1 MDEKGPPVDNVQ
13 PIAPQNLTVEAP
25 AELRELQGW
34 LIWRLEPDP
43 INPNGKPLK
52 VPYYADGGKR
62 HGKQGGIEDRGR
74 MTTFAAARDAAA
86 RRGFTGV
93 GLAMMPEFG
102 VTALDFDN
110 CVDAQGSLPP
120 VVRDIASQTYAEYSP
135 SGKGIRAFVRG
146 SYGNHKSPTA
156 GNDYGFEVF
165 TSTGFVTF
173 TGNAMPYTDILG
185 LEDTVADLDHI
196 VAPLCAGRF
205 TATSQREAD
214 PDDFMIGR
222 EPKIGLS
229 ATQMKELLSVL
240 DADMYRDDWIKVGMA
255 LHHECEGDDTGF
267 DIWNEWS
274 EGGSKYP
281 SEEALRTQWDSFE
294 RRKGVGQRQVTMAS
308 VMRMAKEAGA
318 SVPRPVVAASV
329 DDLRTAMSAVA
340 ATPALGMFTPEEYT
354 GRFPITSLAVSIMLE
369 PGGWLIKNVL
379 PDAGLIVLF
388 GASGSGKTFVAIDLA
403 YAIAMGI
410 QWRGNRTKKGRVL
423 IIAAEGGKG
432 MSKRLKAY
440 LKHHKIDPKD
450 VDIGL
455 LTVPPNFLLSADVTE
470 LAAAVSASGGA
481 DVIIVDT
488 MAQVTPG
495 ANENSSEDV
504 GLALANA
511 RALET
516 ATGAT
521 IIMVDHSGKDASK
534 GVRGWSGK
542 RAAADAELEVL
553 KYENGTRELRITK
566 MKDGDDG
573 LKWGFRLEMVVVG
586 TDADGDPITSCVA
599 VEADLPVPMVQEI
612 GPKAQRFGPKER
624 HVLEIIESEYE
635 GVERV
640 PLTELFDKC
649 LAAMTKPE
657 APKRDLRRRDLERA
671 IQSLAKRK
679 DPPIEIKN
687 GHVIFCI

>member
-1 MDEKGPPVDNVQ
+1 MGNVQ
-13 PIAPQNLTVEAP
+13 PITPHNTSVLAP

-34 LIWRLEPDP
+34 LIWRFEQDPD
-43 INPNGKPLK
+43 NPNGKPLK

-62 HGKQGGIEDRGR
+62 HGKQGGIDDRGR

-86 RRGFTGV
+86 RRGFTGI
-93 GLAMMPEFG
+93 GLALMPEFG
-102 VTALDFDN
+102 ITALDFDN
-110 CVDAQGSLPP
+110 CVDAQGKLPP
-120 VVRDIASQTYAEYSP
+120 EIEQIASQTYAEYSP
-135 SGKGIRAFVRG
+135 SGMGVRAFVRG
-146 SYGNHKSPTA
+146 SYGNRKSPSE
-156 GNDYGFEVF
+156 GNPYGFEVF
-165 TSTGFVTF
+165 TSNGFVTF
-173 TGNAMPYTDILG
+173 TGNAMPYTDLLG
-185 LEDTVADLDHI
+185 LEDTIADLDAL
-196 VAPLCAGRF
+196 VAPLCAARF
-205 TATSQREAD
+205 PATQQRVAD
-214 PDDFMIGR
+214 PDDFMVGR

-229 ATQMKELLSVL
+229 ISQMEELLSVL
-240 DADMYRDDWIKVGMA
+240 DADMPREDWIRVGMA
-255 LHHECEGDDTGF
+255 LHHECDGDDTGF
-267 DIWNEWS
+267 DMWNDWS
-274 EGGSKYP
+274 AQGSKYP
-281 SEEALRTQWDSFE
+281 SEEGLRTQWDSFE
-294 RRKGVGQRQVTMAS
+294 RRKGSGHRQVTMAS
-308 VMRMAKEAGA
+308 VIKMAKEAGA
-318 SVPRPVVAASV
+318 SSTPRPTLAATV

-354 GRFPITSLAVSIMLE
+354 GRFPITSLAVSIMME

-388 GASGSGKTFVAIDLA
+388 GASGSGKTFVAIDMA

-410 QWRGNRTKKGRVL
+410 HWRGNRTKKGRVL

-440 LKHHKIDPKD
+440 LKHHKIDPAD

-455 LTVPPNFLLSADVTE
+455 LTVPPNFLLSEDVTE
-470 LAAAVSASGGA
+470 LAAAVAASGGA

-521 IIMVDHSGKDASK
+521 ILMVDHSGKDASK

-573 LKWGFRLEMVVVG
+573 LKWGFRLETIVVG
-586 TDADGDPITSCVA
+586 MDADGDPITSCVA
-599 VEADLPVPMVQEI
+599 VEADVPVPVVQET
-612 GPKAQRFGPKER
+612 GPKAQRFGPHER
-624 HVLEIIESEYE
+624 HVLEIIEDQYA
-635 GVERV
+635 GVERA
-640 PLTELFDKC
+640 PLAELFDKC
-649 LAAMTKPE
+649 FAAMTKPE
-657 APKRDLRRRDLERA
+657 APKRDLRRRDLDRA

-679 DPPIEIKN
+679 DPLIEIKN

>member
-1 MDEKGPPVDNVQ
+1 VDNVQ
-13 PIAPQNLTVEAP
+13 RITPEVRDIHVPAP
-25 AELRELQGW
+25 LRDLP
-34 LIWRLEPDP
+34 LFLCWRLEPRYDGDP
-43 INPNGKPLK
+43 KPLK
-52 VPYYADGGKR
+52 VPYYPLGNKR
-62 HGKQGGIEDRGR
+62 VGRQGAPEDRSQL
-74 MTTFAAARDAAA
+74 TTFALARDQAAK
-86 RRGFTGV
+86 RGMTGI
-93 GLAMMPEFG
+93 GI
-102 VTALDFDN
+102 ALLEGYDLVAIDVDN
-110 CVDAQGSLPP
+110 CVTDGKLPSEILHAVGS
-120 VVRDIASQTYAEYSP
+120 TYAEYSP
-135 SGKGIRAFVRG
+135 SGRGIRAIMRG
-146 SYGNHKSPTA
+146 NIGNHKAPTTDT
-156 GNDYGFEVF
+156 DYGFEVF
-165 TSTGFVTF
+165 STTGFCTL
-173 TGNAMPYTDILG
+173 TGNALDHIDILG
-185 LEDTVADLDHI
+185 LEDTVGKVSPEI
-196 VAPLCAGRF
+196 KVLCERRF
-205 TATSQREAD
+205 GSSTAKVSD
-214 PDDFMIGR
+214 PDDFMVGR

-229 ATQMKELLSVL
+229 VSQMEELLSVL
-240 DADMYRDDWIKVGMA
+240 DADMQREDWVKVGMA
-255 LHHECEGDDTGF
+255 LHHECDGDDSGF
-267 DIWNEWS
+267 YLWNDWS
-274 EGGSKYP
+274 ANGEKYP
-281 SEEALRTQWDSFE
+281 SEEGLRTQWDSFE
-294 RRKGVGQRQVTMAS
+294 RRKGSGHRQVTMAS

-318 SVPRPVVAASV
+318 SPTPRPTLAATV
-329 DDLRTAMSAVA
+329 DDLRVAMSAVA
-340 ATPALGMFTPEEYT
+340 ATPALGMFTPEDYT

-388 GASGSGKTFVAIDLA
+388 GASGSGKTFVAIDMA
-403 YAIAMGI
+403 FAIARGVA
-410 QWRGNRTKKGRVL
+410 WRGNRTKKGRVM

-432 MSKRLKAY
+432 MSKRLKATCDY
-440 LKHHKIDPKD
+440 HNIDPNE

-455 LTVPPNFLLSADVTE
+455 LTVPPNFLLSEDVTE
-470 LAAAVSASGGA
+470 LAAAVAASGGA

-521 IIMVDHSGKDASK
+521 ILMVDHSGKDASK

-599 VEADLPVPMVQEI
+599 VEADVPVPVVQET
-612 GPKAQRFGPKER
+612 GPKAQRFGPHER
-624 HVLEIIESEYE
+624 HVLEIIEDQYA
-635 GVERV
+635 GIAHA

-657 APKRDLRRRDLERA
+657 PPKRDLRRRDLDRA
-671 IQSLAKRK
+671 IQSLVKRK
-679 DPPIEIKN
+679 DPLIEIKN
-687 GHVIFCI
+687 GIVIFYT

>member
-1 MDEKGPPVDNVQ
+1 MDNVQ
-13 PIAPQNLTVEAP
+13 RITPEVRDIHVPAP
-25 AELRELQGW
+25 LRDLP
-34 LIWRLEPDP
+34 LFLCWRLEPRYDGDP
-43 INPNGKPLK
+43 KPLK
-52 VPYYADGGKR
+52 VPYYPLGNKR
-62 HGKQGGIEDRGR
+62 VGRQGAPEDRSQL
-74 MTTFAAARDAAA
+74 TTFALARDQAAK
-86 RRGFTGV
+86 RGMTGI
-93 GLAMMPEFG
+93 GI
-102 VTALDFDN
+102 ALLEGYDLVAIDVDN
-110 CVDAQGSLPP
+110 CVTDGKLPSEILHAVGS
-120 VVRDIASQTYAEYSP
+120 TYAEYSP
-135 SGKGIRAFVRG
+135 SGRGIRAIMRG
-146 SYGNHKSPTA
+146 NIGNHKAPTTDT
-156 GNDYGFEVF
+156 DYGFEVF
-165 TSTGFVTF
+165 STTGFCTL
-173 TGNAMPYTDILG
+173 TGNALDHIDILG
-185 LEDTVADLDHI
+185 LEDTVGKVSPEIKAI
-196 VAPLCAGRF
+196 CERRF
-205 TATSQREAD
+205 GSSTARVSD
-214 PDDFMIGR
+214 PDDFMVGR

-229 ATQMKELLSVL
+229 ISQMEELLSVL
-240 DADMYRDDWIKVGMA
+240 DADMQREDWVKVGMA
-255 LHHECEGDDTGF
+255 LHHECDGDDSGF
-267 DIWNEWS
+267 YIWNDWS
-274 EGGSKYP
+274 AQGSKYP
-281 SEEALRTQWDSFE
+281 SEESLRTQWESFE
-294 RRKGVGQRQVTMAS
+294 RRKGSGHRQVTMAS
-308 VMRMAKEAGA
+308 VMKMAKEAGA
-318 SVPRPVVAASV
+318 SVPRPTSAAPV

-340 ATPALGMFTPEEYT
+340 ATPASGMFTPEEYT

-455 LTVPPNFLLSADVTE
+455 LTVPPNFLLSEDVTE
-470 LAAAVSASGGA
+470 LAAAVAASGGA

-488 MAQVTPG
+488 FAQVTPG

-504 GLALANA
+504 GLALGNA
-511 RALET
+511 RALEI

-521 IIMVDHSGKDASK
+521 ILMVDHSGKDTSK

-599 VEADLPVPMVQEI
+599 VEADVPVPVVQET
-612 GPKAQRFGPKER
+612 GPKAQRFGPHER
-624 HVLEIIESEYE
+624 HVLEIIEDQYS
-635 GVERV
+635 GIDRA
-640 PLTELFDKC
+640 PLAELFDKC

-657 APKRDLRRRDLERA
+657 PPKRDLRRRDLDRA
-671 IQSLAKRK
+671 IQSLVKRK
-679 DPPIEIKN
+679 DPLIEIKN
-687 GHVIFCI
+687 GIVIFYT

>member
-1 MDEKGPPVDNVQ
+1 MDNVQ

-25 AELRELQGW
+25 AELRGLQGW

-43 INPNGKPLK
+43 NKPNGKPLK
-52 VPYYADGGKR
+52 VPYYVDGGKR

-102 VTALDFDN
+102 ITALDFDN
-110 CVDAQGSLPP
+110 CVDAQGNLPP
-120 VVRDIASQTYAEYSP
+120 IVRDIASQTYAEYSP

-146 SYGNHKSPTA
+146 SYGNHKSPTE

-196 VAPLCAGRF
+196 VAPLCASRF
-205 TATSQREAD
+205 RPTSPRVPD

-222 EPKIGLS
+222 EPRVGLS
-229 ATQMKELLSVL
+229 ATQMEELLAVL
-240 DADMYRDDWIKVGMA
+240 DPDMYRDDWIKVGMA

-267 DIWNEWS
+267 EIWNDWS
-274 EGGSKYP
+274 ENGAKYP
-281 SEEALRTQWDSFE
+281 GEESLRTQWDSFE

-308 VMRMAKEAGA
+308 VMRMAKEVGA
-318 SVPRPVVAASV
+318 SVPRPMVAASV
-329 DDLRTAMSAVA
+329 DDLRIAMSAVA
-340 ATPALGMFTPEEYT
+340 ATPALGMFTPEDYS
-354 GRFPITSLAVSIMLE
+354 GRFPITSLAVSIMME
-369 PGGWLIKNVL
+369 PSGWLIKNVL

-455 LTVPPNFLLSADVTE
+455 LIVPPNFLLSEDVTE

-488 MAQVTPG
+488 FAQVTPG

-511 RALET
+511 RALEM

-521 IIMVDHSGKDASK
+521 ILMVDHSGKDTSK

-573 LKWGFRLEMVVVG
+573 LKWGFRLETIIVG
-586 TDADGDPITSCVA
+586 TDSDGDPITSCVA
-599 VEADLPVPMVQEI
+599 VEADVPAPVLQEI

-624 HVLEIIESEYE
+624 HVLEIIESEFE
-635 GVERV
+635 GVERA
-640 PLTELFDKC
+640 PLSELFDKC

-679 DPPIEIKN
+679 EPPIEIKN

>member
-1 MDEKGPPVDNVQ
+1 MQRITPEVRDIHVP
-13 PIAPQNLTVEAP
+13 AP
-25 AELRELQGW
+25 LRDLP
-34 LIWRLEPDP
+34 LFLCWRLEPRYDGDP
-43 INPNGKPLK
+43 KPLK
-52 VPYYADGGKR
+52 VPYYPLGNKR
-62 HGKQGGIEDRGR
+62 VGRQGAPEDRSQL
-74 MTTFAAARDAAA
+74 TTFALARDQAAK
-86 RRGFTGV
+86 RGMTGI
-93 GLAMMPEFG
+93 GI
-102 VTALDFDN
+102 ALLEGYDLVAIDVDN
-110 CVDAQGSLPP
+110 CVTDGKLPSEILHAVGS
-120 VVRDIASQTYAEYSP
+120 TYAEYSP
-135 SGKGIRAFVRG
+135 SGRGIRAIMRG
-146 SYGNHKSPTA
+146 NIGNHKAPTTDT
-156 GNDYGFEVF
+156 DYGFEVF
-165 TSTGFVTF
+165 STTGFCTL
-173 TGNAMPYTDILG
+173 TGNALDHIDILG
-185 LEDTVADLDHI
+185 LEDTVGKVSPEI
-196 VAPLCAGRF
+196 KVLCERRF
-205 TATSQREAD
+205 GSSTAKVSD
-214 PDDFMIGR
+214 PDDFMVGR

-229 ATQMKELLSVL
+229 VSQMEELLSVL
-240 DADMYRDDWIKVGMA
+240 DADMQREDWVKVGMA
-255 LHHECEGDDTGF
+255 LHHECDGDDSGF
-267 DIWNEWS
+267 YLWNDWS
-274 EGGSKYP
+274 ANGEKYP
-281 SEEALRTQWDSFE
+281 SEEGLRTQWDSFE
-294 RRKGVGQRQVTMAS
+294 RRKGSGHRQVTMAS

-318 SVPRPVVAASV
+318 SPTPRPTLAATV
-329 DDLRTAMSAVA
+329 DDLRVAMSAVA
-340 ATPALGMFTPEEYT
+340 ATPALGMFTPEDYT

-388 GASGSGKTFVAIDLA
+388 GASGSGKTFVAIDMA
-403 YAIAMGI
+403 FAIARGVA
-410 QWRGNRTKKGRVL
+410 WRGNRTKKGRVM

-432 MSKRLKAY
+432 MSKRLKATCDY
-440 LKHHKIDPKD
+440 HNIDPNE

-455 LTVPPNFLLSADVTE
+455 LTVPPNFLLSEDVTE
-470 LAAAVSASGGA
+470 LAAAVAASGGA

-521 IIMVDHSGKDASK
+521 ILMVDHSGKDASK

-599 VEADLPVPMVQEI
+599 VEADVPVPVVQET
-612 GPKAQRFGPKER
+612 GPKAQRFGPHER
-624 HVLEIIESEYE
+624 HVLEIIEDQYA
-635 GVERV
+635 GIAHA

-657 APKRDLRRRDLERA
+657 PPKRDLRRRDLDRA
-671 IQSLAKRK
+671 IQSLVKRK
-679 DPPIEIKN
+679 DPLIEIKN
-687 GHVIFCI
+687 GIVIFYT

>member
-1 MDEKGPPVDNVQ
+1 MDNVQ

-34 LIWRLEPDP
+34 LIWRLEPDAN
-43 INPNGKPLK
+43 NPSGKPLK

-93 GLAMMPEFG
+93 GLALMPEFG
-102 VTALDFDN
+102 ITALDFDN
-110 CVDAQGSLPP
+110 CVDAQGALPP

-146 SYGNHKSPTA
+146 SYGNHKSPTE

-196 VAPLCAGRF
+196 VAPLCASRF
-205 TATSQREAD
+205 AATSQRVSD

-229 ATQMKELLSVL
+229 ATQMEELLSVL

-267 DIWNEWS
+267 EIWDEWS
-274 EGGSKYP
+274 ANGSKYP
-281 SEEALRTQWDSFE
+281 GEENLRTQWESFE

-318 SVPRPVVAASV
+318 SVPRPMVAATV

-340 ATPALGMFTPEEYT
+340 ATPASGMFTPEDYT
-354 GRFPITSLAVSIMLE
+354 GRFPILSLASSVVLQ
-369 PGGWLIKNVL
+369 PGGWRIKNLL
-379 PDAGLIVLF
+379 PDRGLVVLF
-388 GASGSGKTFVAIDLA
+388 GASGSGKTFVAIDIA
-403 YAIAMGI
+403 YAIARGVA
-410 QWRGNRTKKGRVL
+410 WRKNRTKRGRVL
-423 IIAAEGGKG
+423 IVAAEGAKG

-440 LKHHKIDPKD
+440 ADYYGIDPNE

-455 LTVPPNFLLSADVTE
+455 LTVPPNFLLSEDVTD
-470 LAAAVSASGGA
+470 LAGAIAASGGA
-481 DVIIVDT
+481 DVIMVDT

-504 GLALANA
+504 GLALGNA
-511 RALET
+511 RALEM
-516 ATGAT
+516 ATEAL
-521 IIMVDHSGKDASK
+521 IMMVDHSGKDASK

-573 LKWGFRLEMVVVG
+573 LKWGFRLETVIVG
-586 TDADGDPITSCVA
+586 TDVDGDPITSCVA
-599 VEADLPVPMVQEI
+599 VEADVPSPVLVEI
-612 GPKAQRFGPKER
+612 GTKAQRFGPKER

-635 GVERV
+635 GVERA
-640 PLTELFDKC
+640 PLGDLFDKC

-679 DPPIEIKN
+679 EPPIEIKN

>member
-1 MDEKGPPVDNVQ
+1 MDNVQ
-13 PIAPQNLTVEAP
+13 PIAPHNTTVLAP

-34 LIWRLEPDP
+34 LMWRFEQDPD
-43 INPNGKPLK
+43 NPNGKPLK

-62 HGKQGGIEDRGR
+62 HGQQGGIDDRGR
-74 MTTFAAARDAAA
+74 MTTFAAARAAA
-86 RRGFTGV
+86 AKRGFTGV
-93 GLAMMPEFG
+93 GLALMPEFG
-102 VTALDFDN
+102 ITALDFDN
-110 CVDAQGSLPP
+110 CVDAQGNVPA
-120 VVRDIASQTYAEYSP
+120 DIEEITSQTYAEYSP

-146 SYGNHKSPTA
+146 SYGNRKSPTE

-165 TSTGFVTF
+165 TSNGFVTF
-173 TGNAMPYTDILG
+173 TGNAMPYTDLFG
-185 LEDTVADLDHI
+185 LEDTIADLDAL
-196 VAPLCAGRF
+196 VAPLCATRF
-205 TATSQREAD
+205 PAMQQREVD
-214 PDDFMIGR
+214 PDDFMAGR

-229 ATQMKELLSVL
+229 VSQMEELLSVL
-240 DADMYRDDWIKVGMA
+240 DADMQREDWVKVGMA
-255 LHHECEGDDTGF
+255 LHHECDGDDSGF
-267 DIWNEWS
+267 YLWNDWS
-274 EGGSKYP
+274 SNGEKYP
-281 SEEALRTQWDSFE
+281 SEESLRTQWDSFE
-294 RRKGVGQRQVTMAS
+294 RRKGSGRHNVTMAS
-308 VMRMAKEAGA
+308 VMKMAKEAGA
-318 SVPRPVVAASV
+318 SIPRPTLAASV
-329 DDLRTAMSAVA
+329 DDLRIAMSAVA
-340 ATPALGMFTPEEYT
+340 ATPALGMFTPEDYT

-403 YAIAMGI
+403 YAIAMGVS
-410 QWRGNRTKKGRVL
+410 WRGNRVKKGRVL

-455 LTVPPNFLLSADVTE
+455 LTVPPNFLLSEDVTE
-470 LAAAVSASGGA
+470 LAAAVAASGGA

-521 IIMVDHSGKDASK
+521 ILMVDHSGKDASK

-553 KYENGTRELRITK
+553 KYENGARELRITK

-573 LKWGFRLEMVVVG
+573 LKWGFRLEMVIVG

-599 VEADLPVPMVQEI
+599 VEADVPVPVVQET
-612 GPKAQRFGPKER
+612 GPKAQRFGAHER
-624 HVLEIIESEYE
+624 HVLEIIEDQYA
-635 GVERV
+635 GIAHA

-657 APKRDLRRRDLERA
+657 PPKRDLRRRDLDRA
-671 IQSLAKRK
+671 IQSLVKRK
-679 DPPIEIKN
+679 DPLIEIKN
-687 GHVIFCI
+687 GIVTFYT

>member
-1 MDEKGPPVDNVQ
+1 MDNVQ

-43 INPNGKPLK
+43 SNPNGKPLK

-93 GLAMMPEFG
+93 GLALMPEFG
-102 VTALDFDN
+102 ITALDFDN
-110 CVDAQGSLPP
+110 CIDADGNLPP

-146 SYGNHKSPTA
+146 SYGNHKSPTV

-165 TSTGFVTF
+165 ASTGFVTF

-196 VAPLCAGRF
+196 VAPLCASRF
-205 TATSQREAD
+205 RPTSPRVPD

-222 EPKIGLS
+222 EPRVGLS
-229 ATQMKELLSVL
+229 ASQMEELLAVL
-240 DADMYRDDWIKVGMA
+240 DPDMYRDDWIKVGMA

-267 DIWNEWS
+267 EIWNDWS
-274 EGGSKYP
+274 ENGAKYP
-281 SEEALRTQWDSFE
+281 SEESLRTQWDSFE

-308 VMRMAKEAGA
+308 VMRMAKEVGA
-318 SVPRPVVAASV
+318 SVPRPMVAASV
-329 DDLRTAMSAVA
+329 DDLRIAMSAVA
-340 ATPALGMFTPEEYT
+340 ATPALGMFTPEDYS
-354 GRFPITSLAVSIMLE
+354 GRFPITSLAVSIMME
-369 PGGWLIKNVL
+369 PSGWLIKNVL

-455 LTVPPNFLLSADVTE
+455 LIVPPNFLLSEDVTE

-488 MAQVTPG
+488 FAQVTPG

-511 RALET
+511 RALEM

-521 IIMVDHSGKDASK
+521 ILMVDHSGKDTSK

-573 LKWGFRLEMVVVG
+573 LKWGFRLETIIVG
-586 TDADGDPITSCVA
+586 TDSDGDPITSCVA
-599 VEADLPVPMVQEI
+599 VEAEVPSPVLVEI
-612 GPKAQRFGPKER
+612 GTKAQRFGPKER
-624 HVLEIIESEYE
+624 HVLEIIESEFE
-635 GVERV
+635 GVERA
-640 PLTELFDKC
+640 PLSELFDKC

-657 APKRDLRRRDLERA
+657 PPKRDLRRRDLERA

-679 DPPIEIKN
+679 EPPIEIKN

>member
-1 MDEKGPPVDNVQ
+1 MGNVQ
-13 PIAPQNLTVEAP
+13 PITPHNTSVLAP

-34 LIWRLEPDP
+34 LIWRFEPDP
-43 INPNGKPLK
+43 KDPNGKPLK
-52 VPYYADGGKR
+52 VPYYADGGR
-62 HGKQGGIEDRGR
+62 RNGQQGGIDDRGR

-93 GLAMMPEFG
+93 GLALMPEFG
-102 VTALDFDN
+102 ITALDFDN
-110 CVDAQGSLPP
+110 CVDAQGKLPP
-120 VVRDIASQTYAEYSP
+120 EIERIASSTYAEYSP
-135 SGKGIRAFVRG
+135 SGKGVRAFVRG
-146 SYGNHKSPTA
+146 SYGNRKSPTE

-165 TSTGFVTF
+165 SSNGFVTF

-185 LEDTVADLDHI
+185 LEDTIADLDAL
-196 VAPLCAGRF
+196 VAPLCVARF
-205 TATSQREAD
+205 PASQQREID
-214 PDDFMIGR
+214 PDDFMMGH

-229 ATQMKELLSVL
+229 ISQMEELLSVL
-240 DADMYRDDWIKVGMA
+240 DADMSREDWVRVGMA
-255 LHHECEGDDTGF
+255 LHHETDGDDTGF
-267 DIWNEWS
+267 YLWNDWS
-274 EGGSKYP
+274 ENGEKYP
-281 SEEALRTQWDSFE
+281 SEEGLRTQWDSFD
-294 RRKGVGQRQVTMAS
+294 RRKGSGRQNVTMAS
-308 VMRMAKEAGA
+308 VMKMAKEAGA
-318 SVPRPVVAASV
+318 SIPRPTLAATV

-340 ATPALGMFTPEEYT
+340 ATPALGMFTPEEYN

-388 GASGSGKTFVAIDLA
+388 GASGSGKTFIAIDLA

-440 LKHHKIDPKD
+440 LKHHKIDPND

-455 LTVPPNFLLSADVTE
+455 LTVPPNFLLSEDVTE
-470 LAAAVSASGGA
+470 LAAAVAASGGA

-573 LKWGFRLEMVVVG
+573 LKWGFRLETIVVG
-586 TDADGDPITSCVA
+586 MDTDGDPITSCVA
-599 VEADLPVPMVQEI
+599 VEADVPSPVVQEI
-612 GPKAQRFGPKER
+612 GTKAQRFGPKER

-635 GVERV
+635 GVERA
-640 PLTELFDKC
+640 PLGELFDKC

-679 DPPIEIKN
+679 DPLIEIKN

>member
-1 MDEKGPPVDNVQ
+1 MGNVQ
-13 PIAPQNLTVEAP
+13 PITPHNTSVLAP

-34 LIWRLEPDP
+34 LIWRFEPDP
-43 INPNGKPLK
+43 KDPNGKPLK
-52 VPYYADGGKR
+52 VPYYADGGR
-62 HGKQGGIEDRGR
+62 RNGQQGGIDDRGR

-93 GLAMMPEFG
+93 GLALMPEFG
-102 VTALDFDN
+102 ITALDFDN
-110 CVDAQGSLPP
+110 CVDAQGKLPP
-120 VVRDIASQTYAEYSP
+120 EIERIASSTYAEYSP
-135 SGKGIRAFVRG
+135 SGKGVRAFVRG
-146 SYGNHKSPTA
+146 SYGNRKSPTE

-165 TSTGFVTF
+165 SSNGFVTF

-185 LEDTVADLDHI
+185 LEDTIADLDAL
-196 VAPLCAGRF
+196 VAPLCVARF
-205 TATSQREAD
+205 PASQQREID
-214 PDDFMIGR
+214 PDDFMMGH

-229 ATQMKELLSVL
+229 ISQMEELLSVL
-240 DADMYRDDWIKVGMA
+240 DADMSREDWVRVGMA
-255 LHHECEGDDTGF
+255 LHHETDGDDTGF
-267 DIWNEWS
+267 YLWNDWS
-274 EGGSKYP
+274 ENGEKYP
-281 SEEALRTQWDSFE
+281 SEEGLRTQWDSFD
-294 RRKGVGQRQVTMAS
+294 RRKGSGRQNVTMAS
-308 VMRMAKEAGA
+308 VMKMAKEAGA
-318 SVPRPVVAASV
+318 SIPRPTLAATV

-340 ATPALGMFTPEEYT
+340 ATPALGMFTPEEYN

-388 GASGSGKTFVAIDLA
+388 GASGSGKTFIAIDLA

-440 LKHHKIDPKD
+440 LKHHKIDPND

-455 LTVPPNFLLSADVTE
+455 LTVPPNFLLSEDVTE
-470 LAAAVSASGGA
+470 LAAAVAASGGA

-573 LKWGFRLEMVVVG
+573 LKWGFRLETVVVG
-586 TDADGDPITSCVA
+586 MDADGDAITSCVA
-599 VEADLPVPMVQEI
+599 VEADVPSPVVQEI
-612 GPKAQRFGPKER
+612 GTKAQRFGPKER

-635 GVERV
+635 GVERA
-640 PLTELFDKC
+640 PLGELFDKC

-679 DPPIEIKN
+679 DPLIEIKN

>member
-1 MDEKGPPVDNVQ
+1 MDNVQ
-13 PIAPQNLTVEAP
+13 PITPHNTATLAP

-34 LIWRLEPDP
+34 LMWRFEQDP
-43 INPNGKPLK
+43 NDTTGKPLK

-62 HGKQGGIEDRGR
+62 HGKQGGIDDRGR

-86 RRGFTGV
+86 KRGFTGV
-93 GLAMMPEFG
+93 GLALMPEFG
-102 VTALDFDN
+102 ITALDFDN
-110 CVDAQGSLPP
+110 CVNAQGELPQEIEEITS
-120 VVRDIASQTYAEYSP
+120 RTYAEYSP

-146 SYGNHKSPTA
+146 SYGNRKSPTV
-156 GNDYGFEVF
+156 GNDYGFETF

-173 TGNAMPYTDILG
+173 TGNIMPYTDLFG
-185 LEDTVADLDHI
+185 LEDTIAHLDAL
-196 VAPLCAGRF
+196 VAPLCAARF
-205 TATSQREAD
+205 VASQQQAID
-214 PDDFMIGR
+214 PDDFMIGH

-229 ATQMKELLSVL
+229 LAQMDELLYVL
-240 DADMYRDDWIKVGMA
+240 DADMQREDWIKVGMA
-255 LHHECEGDDTGF
+255 LHHECDGDDTGF
-267 DIWNEWS
+267 YLWDDWS
-274 EGGSKYP
+274 QNGSKYP
-281 SEEALRTQWDSFE
+281 SEESLRTQWDSFE
-294 RRKGVGQRQVTMAS
+294 RRKGSGHRQVTMAS
-308 VMRMAKEAGA
+308 VLKMAKEAGA
-318 SVPRPVVAASV
+318 SISRPTLAATV
-329 DDLRTAMSAVA
+329 DDLRVAMSAVA
-340 ATPALGMFTPEEYT
+340 ATPALGMFTPEAYT
-354 GRFPITSLAVSIMLE
+354 GRFPITSLAVSIMME

-410 QWRGNRTKKGRVL
+410 QWRGNRSKKGRVL

-455 LTVPPNFLLSADVTE
+455 LTVPPNFLLSEDVTE
-470 LAAAVSASGGA
+470 LAAAIAASGGA

-488 MAQVTPG
+488 MSQVTPG

-504 GLALANA
+504 GLALGNA
-511 RALET
+511 RALEA

-542 RAAADAELEVL
+542 RAAADAEIEVL
-553 KYENGTRELRITK
+553 KHEDGAREIRITK

-573 LKWGFRLEMVVVG
+573 LKWGFRLELVIVG
-586 TDADGDPITSCVA
+586 TDADGDAITSCVA
-599 VEADLPVPMVQEI
+599 VEADLPVPLAIET
-612 GPKAQRFGPKER
+612 GPKAQRFGPHER
-624 HVLEIIESEYE
+624 HVLEIIEDQYA
-635 GVERV
+635 GIERA

-657 APKRDLRRRDLERA
+657 APKRDLRRRDLDRA
-671 IQSLAKRK
+671 IQSLVKRK
-679 DPPIEIKN
+679 DPLIEIKN
-687 GHVIFCI
+687 GIVIFYT